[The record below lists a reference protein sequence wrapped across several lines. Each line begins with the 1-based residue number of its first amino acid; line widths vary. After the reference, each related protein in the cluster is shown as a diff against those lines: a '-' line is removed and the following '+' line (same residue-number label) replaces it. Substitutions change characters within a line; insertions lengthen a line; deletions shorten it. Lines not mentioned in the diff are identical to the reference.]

1 MQYKIQSILLIH
13 KIINYNDMLSL
24 NKFALS
30 TFLSIIIYSVVYT
43 QTVQPQ
49 RDLIKPFEKVV
60 VSYSGFPGNTN
71 DWISI
76 AKAG

>member
-1 MQYKIQSILLIH
+1 
-13 KIINYNDMLSL
+13 MLSL
-24 NKFALS
+24 QKFALS